1 MRKKLIICLLG
12 LHLLVFFSASSLI
25 NFGSLPDVY
34 QKAAVHYLAV
44 TGGHPYNFF
53 SPDIPKQIVV
63 KCFITDSTGKSY
75 METFDKNTNTF
86 ELRANYLFQL
96 LDNGDDPESA
106 VQIAARYCFGH
117 HRSAEK
123 VKVSIGK
130 FIVPSIAAY
139 KKGVACSFSEIYSET
154 FPHE

>member
-12 LHLLVFFSASSLI
+12 LHLFVFFSATSLV
-25 NFGSLPDVY
+25 NFGRLPVAY
-34 QKAAVHYLAV
+34 QSAAIHYLAV

-53 SPDIPKQIVV
+53 SPDIPNQIVV
-63 KCFITDSTGKSY
+63 KCLIIDSAGKSY
-75 METFDKNTNTF
+75 TETFDKNTNTL

-96 LDNGDDPESA
+96 LDNGDDPETA
-106 VQIAARYCFGH
+106 AQIAAQYCFRH
-117 HRSAEK
+117 YKSAEK

-130 FIVPSIAAY
+130 FIVPSVADHE
-139 KKGVACSFSEIYSET
+139 KGVACSFLEIFSET